1 MELKHSNLLLSTLY
15 SLLSTFLL
23 FTFVFAQD
31 DMRADIK
38 PAPTAPAEVLSSQE
52 LVRQAWEASG
62 QRNME
67 RLGELIGECVALYGK
82 EAKEQEKQLTGFP
95 QRGQE
100 EQYQALNSVATCF
113 FIRAE
118 ALMNAGKT
126 EEAVVKFQEIMDEYP
141 WAQAWDPRGWYWS
154 VAEKSQAS
162 INILTGKVEEEPEV
176 QLDKVRRT
184 KPYIHTKRS

>member
-1 MELKHSNLLLSTLY
+1 M
-15 SLLSTFLL
+15 
-23 FTFVFAQD
+23 
-31 DMRADIK
+31 
-38 PAPTAPAEVLSSQE
+38 EVLSSKE

-62 QRNME
+62 QRNVQ
-67 RLGELIGECVALYGK
+67 RLEELVGQCVTLYGK

-126 EEAVVKFQEIMDEYP
+126 EEAVVKFRRSWTSI
-141 WAQAWDPRGWYWS
+141 RGRRRGS
-154 VAEKSQAS
+154 AGMV
-162 INILTGKVEEEPEV
+162 LVGRGK
-176 QLDKVRRT
+176 
-184 KPYIHTKRS
+184 KPGQHQRFDR